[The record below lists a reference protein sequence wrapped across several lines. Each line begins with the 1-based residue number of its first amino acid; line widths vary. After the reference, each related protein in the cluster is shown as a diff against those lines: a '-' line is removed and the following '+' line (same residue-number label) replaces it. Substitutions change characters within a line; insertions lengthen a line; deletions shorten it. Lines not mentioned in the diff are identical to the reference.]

1 MTKRDGGQRTER
13 AEFSAETSRYDE
25 LMAELESEGAAEWTD
40 HEAASFQ
47 RDVEAAYLAGELTRE
62 QYSYLIRES

>member
-1 MTKRDGGQRTER
+1 MVTMSDGAGV
-13 AEFSAETSRYDE
+13 AGPHFSRYDE
-25 LMAELESEGAAEWTD
+25 FMGELESEGAAEWTD

-47 RDVEAAYLAGELTRE
+47 RDVEAAYLAGELTRD